1 MTIGEMWHD
10 MDSIWLVKQVLQ
22 LLLAVVVDIVSRSDI
37 SIDAHHRHQPN
48 KSKLVLYKPLL

>member
-1 MTIGEMWHD
+1 MTSGVMWHD
-10 MDSIWLVKQVLQ
+10 MVSLVKQVLQ
-22 LLLAVVVDIVSRSDI
+22 FFMAAIVSIVSRRGL